1 MSKVAFVREIDDLG
15 RIVIPREYRNKI
27 FGEHN
32 SEGKKMEI
40 FLEKDGSLILKPY
53 KTEPDIIEKVTEYIN
68 ELDTEITRI
77 TNDLLKK
84 NNSDDKPYMLLNP
97 EKKNFYDITI
107 EDFSLTNYAARKPQL
122 SFDLGV

>member
-53 KTEPDIIEKVTEYIN
+53 KTEPDAKWQKA
-68 ELDTEITRI
+68 R
-77 TNDLLKK
+77 K
-84 NNSDDKPYMLLNP
+84 NNVYEGSSYPRHSC
-97 EKKNFYDITI
+97 ERI
-107 EDFSLTNYAARKPQL
+107 AGRKAGLHYL
-122 SFDLGV
+122 SVDRREYQQ

>member
-15 RIVIPREYRNKI
+15 RIVIPREYRDKI

-53 KTEPDIIEKVTEYIN
+53 KTESDIREKVTEYIN
-68 ELDTEITRI
+68 ELDTEIMRI
-77 TNDLLKK
+77 TNDLLKE
-84 NNSDDKPYMLLNP
+84 NNSDANVKLEARLDTIVDVKNDLL
-97 EKKNFYDITI
+97 
-107 EDFSLTNYAARKPQL
+107 SRL
-122 SFDLGV
+122 SERE

>member
-15 RIVIPREYRNKI
+15 RIVIPREYRDKI

-53 KTEPDIIEKVTEYIN
+53 KTEPDMREKVTEYIN
-68 ELDTEITRI
+68 ELDTE
-77 TNDLLKK
+77 LKE
-84 NNSDDKPYMLLNP
+84 NNSDDNAKLEARLDAIVDVKNDLL
-97 EKKNFYDITI
+97 
-107 EDFSLTNYAARKPQL
+107 SR
-122 SFDLGV
+122 LGERE

>member
-1 MSKVAFVREIDDLG
+1 MNKAVFIREIDDLG
-15 RIVIPREYRNKI
+15 RIVIPREYRNKL

-53 KTEPDIIEKVTEYIN
+53 KTEPDIRKKVTEYIN

-77 TNDLLKK
+77 TNDLLKE
-84 NNSDDKPYMLLNP
+84 NNSDGNVKLEARLNAIVDVKNDLL
-97 EKKNFYDITI
+97 
-107 EDFSLTNYAARKPQL
+107 SRL
-122 SFDLGV
+122 SERE

>member
-15 RIVIPREYRNKI
+15 RIVIPREYRNKL

-32 SEGKKMEI
+32 SEGKMEI

-53 KTEPDIIEKVTEYIN
+53 KTEPDIREKVTEYIN
-68 ELDTEITRI
+68 ELDTEIIRI

-84 NNSDDKPYMLLNP
+84 NNSDDNAKLEARLNAIVDVKNDLL
-97 EKKNFYDITI
+97 
-107 EDFSLTNYAARKPQL
+107 SR
-122 SFDLGV
+122 LGERE

>member
-15 RIVIPREYRNKI
+15 RIVIPREYRDKI

-53 KTEPDIIEKVTEYIN
+53 KTEPDIREKVTEYIN

-77 TNDLLKK
+77 TNDLLKE
-84 NNSDDKPYMLLNP
+84 NNSDDNAKLEARLDAIVDVKNDLLSRLG
-97 EKKNFYDITI
+97 EKK
-107 EDFSLTNYAARKPQL
+107 
-122 SFDLGV
+122 